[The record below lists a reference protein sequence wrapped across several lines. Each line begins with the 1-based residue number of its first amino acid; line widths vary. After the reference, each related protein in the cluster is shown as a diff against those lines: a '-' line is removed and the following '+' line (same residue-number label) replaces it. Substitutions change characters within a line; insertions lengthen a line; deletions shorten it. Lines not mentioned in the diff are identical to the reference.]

1 VAMKNFVQPWP
12 VIPNVNEVVEEG
24 RRARYLRAVRALDI
38 FLSLILLLILL
49 PLMAIIALVVRL
61 ADPGPAIFGHR
72 RVGQYGRSF
81 NCYKFR
87 SMQVDAEACLGQI
100 LAANPEMCLAWDRD
114 HKLPRDPRITFV
126 GRFLRASSLDE
137 LPQLFNVLR
146 GEMSLVGP
154 RPISDPEVWR
164 YGRHIVYYYS
174 TRPGITGLWQISGR
188 NDVSYRRRVALD
200 VAFSRSQCFAL
211 YARILIMTVPAVLS
225 ARGSY

>member
-1 VAMKNFVQPWP
+1 MKNFAQSWP
-12 VIPNVNEVVEEG
+12 VIPNGNEVVEEG
-24 RRARYLRAVRALDI
+24 RRARYLCTVRAVDI
-38 FLSLILLLILL
+38 VLSLILLVIFL
-49 PLMAIIALVVRL
+49 PFMVIIALVVRF

-87 SMQVDAEACLGQI
+87 SMQVDAEACLRQI
-100 LAANPEMCLAWDRD
+100 LADNPEMCLAWARD

-137 LPQLFNVLR
+137 LPQLFNVLL
-146 GEMSLVGP
+146 GDMSLVGP
-154 RPISDPEVWR
+154 RPISDPELWR
-164 YGRHIVYYYS
+164 YGRYIVYYYS

-188 NDVSYRRRVALD
+188 NDISYRRRVALD
-200 VAFSRSQCFAL
+200 VAFSRSQCFGL
-211 YARILIMTVPAVLS
+211 YARILVMTVPAVLF